1 MVLSKHKEVCPGFK
15 ILSLDC
21 QQSLD
26 GIQGNFKSPIQ
37 LILWFG
43 FPREQNQGDSRRVAS
58 TKDLMVVSIEV
69 EIFLEEPGN
78 HPKL

>member
-1 MVLSKHKEVCPGFK
+1 MKGLIIVQVITSIFTKKNKLMVLSKHKEVCPGFK

-43 FPREQNQGDSRRVAS
+43 FPREQNQGD
-58 TKDLMVVSIEV
+58 
-69 EIFLEEPGN
+69 
-78 HPKL
+78 